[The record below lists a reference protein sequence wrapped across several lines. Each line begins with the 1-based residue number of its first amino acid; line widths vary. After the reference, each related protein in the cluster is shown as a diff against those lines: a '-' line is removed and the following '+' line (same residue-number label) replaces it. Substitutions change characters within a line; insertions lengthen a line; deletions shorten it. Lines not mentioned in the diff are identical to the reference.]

1 MKSKIV
7 WFTGLSGSGKTTLSN
22 FISRQLKKK
31 HKVKKID
38 GDLFRKKNR
47 IKVFNKK
54 KIIKNNLL
62 IIKYIDKVRNEYDY
76 IIVSVISPLKKT
88 RIRAKKQFGKNYFE
102 VFTKCNLNT
111 LIKRDT
117 KKLYEK
123 ARKKIIKNL
132 IGYNSKIKYEKT
144 TYKKIIVNTAIE
156 TINQSAKKFLKNYV
170 MNKFNWKKKLQF
182 ILVDFSHFIM
192 DIKVFL

>member
-38 GDLFRKKNR
+38 GDLFRKKNK

-54 KIIKNNLL
+54 EIIKNNLL
-62 IIKYIDKVRNEYDY
+62 IIKYIDKIRNEYDY

-156 TINQSAKKFLKNYV
+156 TINQSAEKVLKK
-170 MNKFNWKKKLQF
+170 
-182 ILVDFSHFIM
+182 IM
-192 DIKVFL
+192 

>member
-31 HKVKKID
+31 NKVKKID
-38 GDLFRKKNR
+38 GDLFRKKNK

-54 KIIKNNLL
+54 EIIKNNLL
-62 IIKYIDKVRNEYDY
+62 IIKYIDKIKNEYDY

-111 LIKRDT
+111 LIKRDP

-156 TINQSAKKFLKNYV
+156 TINQSAEKVLKK
-170 MNKFNWKKKLQF
+170 
-182 ILVDFSHFIM
+182 IM
-192 DIKVFL
+192 

>member
-22 FISRQLKKK
+22 FISKKLKKK
-31 HKVKKID
+31 YRVKRID
-38 GDLFRKKNR
+38 GDLFRKKNK
-47 IKVFNKK
+47 IKIFNKK
-54 KIIKNNLL
+54 EIIKNNQLV
-62 IIKYIDKVRNEYDY
+62 IKYINSIKHDYDY
-76 IIVSVISPLKKT
+76 ILVSVIAPLKKT
-88 RIRAKKQFGKNYFE
+88 RLTAKKLFGNSYFE

-123 ARKKIIKNL
+123 ARKKIIINL

-144 TYKKIIVNTAIE
+144 NYKKIIVDTANE
-156 TINQSAKKFLKNYV
+156 TIKNHLIR
-170 MNKFNWKKKLQF
+170 F
-182 ILVDFSHFIM
+182 
-192 DIKVFL
+192 

>member
-22 FISRQLKKK
+22 FISRKLKKK

-54 KIIKNNLL
+54 ENIKNNLL

-76 IIVSVISPLKKT
+76 IIVSVISHLKKT
-88 RIRAKKQFGKNYFE
+88 RIRSKKQFGKKYF
-102 VFTKCNLNT
+102 
-111 LIKRDT
+111 
-117 KKLYEK
+117 
-123 ARKKIIKNL
+123 
-132 IGYNSKIKYEKT
+132 
-144 TYKKIIVNTAIE
+144 
-156 TINQSAKKFLKNYV
+156 
-170 MNKFNWKKKLQF
+170 
-182 ILVDFSHFIM
+182 
-192 DIKVFL
+192 